1 MLFIRHAVQVKT
13 QIQPRRILLF
23 AADHDFFLLDEQVSV
38 LIFDEVFLIIK
49 AAELFPD
56 HGLERFVPGADPR
69 DEADPAL
76 MVFIVKQIQVVPG
89 VVSRVHDAGGNIDP
103 E

>member
-1 MLFIRHAVQVKT
+1 MLFIRHAVQVKA
-13 QIQPRRILLF
+13 QVQPCGIILF
-23 AADHDFFLLDEQVSV
+23 AADHDLPFLDEQVPV
-38 LIFDEVFLIIK
+38 FVFDEVLLIIK

-89 VVSRVHDAGGNIDP
+89 DVSRVQDAGGNIDS